1 MAVAPIVSKLTQ
13 IASAYLDGKLSFDEF
28 ESEFIHLTWPVH
40 PIFDESLQELVFNI
54 DAAIVRY
61 HEDILDEQEFRRELA
76 ALIRQLQ
83 VTVDN
88 EAVTRTH
95 TATTA
100 STTHGPEKVSVWPGI
115 VTAGVPA

>member
-28 ESEFIHLTWPVH
+28 ESEFIRLTWPVH
-40 PIFDESLQELVFNI
+40 PIFDELLQELVFNI

-95 TATTA
+95 TATMA
-100 STTHGPEKVSVWPGI
+100 STTHGPEKVSV
-115 VTAGVPA
+115 